1 MVKGLD
7 VFKKHFRNYSNRYIL
22 IGGTACDL
30 AMDEA
35 GLTFRATKDLDLV
48 LCIEALDREFVEA
61 FWNFIRIGKYQMQ
74 EKASGKKQ
82 CYRFSKPANNAYPY
96 MLELFS
102 RKPDV
107 LSIANESHLTPIPV
121 EEEVSSLS
129 AILLDDDYYSFI
141 TQGKRDK
148 EGLSVIGP
156 DRLIPLKAR
165 AWLDLNHRKQQG
177 EKIDSNNIR
186 KHKNDVF
193 RLYQI
198 MEPGNRVPLPTVI
211 ANDLQLFFGLIPGE
225 AIDLTSLGLGSNT
238 TKSIIE
244 DLKRIYGLT

>member
-7 VFKKHFRNYSNRYIL
+7 VFRNHFRKYINRYIL

-30 AMDEA
+30 AMEEA
-35 GLTFRATKDLDLV
+35 GLPFRATKDLDIV

-61 FWNFIRIGKYQMQ
+61 FWNFIRAGGYQIQ

-82 CYRFSKPANNAYPY
+82 YYRFTKPVNETFPY

-102 RKPDV
+102 RIPDA
-107 LSIANESHLTPIPV
+107 LSIADDSHLTPIPT
-121 EEEVSSLS
+121 EEDVSSLS

-141 TQGKRDK
+141 TQGKREID
-148 EGLSVIGP
+148 GLPVIVV
-156 DRLIPLKAR
+156 DRLIPLKAK

-177 EKIDSNNIR
+177 ENIDSKNIR

-198 MEPGNRVPLPTVI
+198 AEPGNRVSLPLNI
-211 ANDLQLFFGLIPGE
+211 AKDLRLFFSLISDE
-225 AIDLTSLGLGSNT
+225 AIDLGSLDLEST
-238 TKSIIE
+238 TLESIITE
-244 DLKRIYGLT
+244 LKKMYGLD

>member
-7 VFKKHFRNYSNRYIL
+7 VFRNHFRSYISRYIL

-30 AMDEA
+30 AMEEA
-35 GLTFRATKDLDLV
+35 GLPFRATKDLDIV

-61 FWNFIRIGKYQMQ
+61 FWNFIRIGGYQIQ

-82 CYRFSKPANNAYPY
+82 YYRFMKPANKLFPY

-102 RKPDV
+102 RKPDA
-107 LSIANESHLTPIPV
+107 LSIANDSHLTPIPT

-129 AILLDDDYYSFI
+129 AILLDDGYYSFI
-141 TQGKRDK
+141 TQGKRERD
-148 EGLSVIGP
+148 GLPVIGA

-165 AWLDLNHRKQQG
+165 AWLDLNYRRQQG
-177 EKIDSNNIR
+177 ETIDSKNIR

-193 RLYQI
+193 RLYQVI
-198 MEPGNRVPLPTVI
+198 EPGNLVSVPSII
-211 ANDLQLFFGLIPGE
+211 AKDLRLFFSLISPE
-225 AIDLTSLGLGSNT
+225 AIDLKSLGLEST
-238 TKSIIE
+238 TIESIIAE
-244 DLKRIYGLT
+244 LKRIYGLD

>member
-7 VFKKHFRNYSNRYIL
+7 VFQNHFRDYCDRYIL
-22 IGGTACDL
+22 IGGTACAL
-30 AMDEA
+30 AMEEA
-35 GLTFRATKDLDLV
+35 GLTFRATKDLDIV
-48 LCIEALDREFVEA
+48 LCIEALDRNFVEA
-61 FWNFIRIGKYQMQ
+61 FWNFIRKGEYQIQ

-82 CYRFSKPANNAYPY
+82 YYRFTKPVNETFPY

-107 LSIANESHLTPIPV
+107 LSLADESHLTPIPV

-141 TQGKRDK
+141 TQGKRNRD
-148 EGLSVIGP
+148 GLSIIGA

-165 AWLDLNHRKQQG
+165 AWLDLRRRKEQG

-193 RLYQI
+193 RLYQVI
-198 MEPGNRVPLPTVI
+198 EPDNHIPLPAKI
-211 ANDLQLFFGLIPGE
+211 AYDLQNFFGLIFTE
-225 AIDLTSLGLGSNT
+225 AIDLKSLGLGSNT
-238 TKSIIE
+238 VESIIS
-244 DLKRIYGLT
+244 DLKIIYGLD

>member
-7 VFKKHFRNYSNRYIL
+7 IFRNHFRGYTDRFIL

-30 AMDEA
+30 AMEEA
-35 GLTFRATKDLDLV
+35 GLPFRATKDLDIV
-48 LCIEALDREFVEA
+48 LCIEVLDRIFVET
-61 FWNFIRIGKYQMQ
+61 FWDFIRIGGYQIQ

-82 CYRFSKPANNAYPY
+82 FYRFADPADKSFPY

-107 LSIANESHLTPIPV
+107 LSIADESHLTPIPT
-121 EEEVSSLS
+121 EEEVASLS
-129 AILLDDDYYSFI
+129 AILLDNGYYFFI
-141 TQGKRDK
+141 TEGKKERD
-148 EGLSVIGP
+148 GLPVIGA
-156 DRLIPLKAR
+156 DRLIPLKAK

-177 EKIDSNNIR
+177 ETIDSRNIR

-198 MEPGNRVPLPTVI
+198 AEPANQVSLPANI
-211 ANDLQLFFGLIPGE
+211 AKDLRLFFSLITSE
-225 AIDLTSLGLGSNT
+225 EINLRSLGLGST
-238 TKSIIE
+238 TVAAIITE
-244 DLKRIYGLT
+244 LKRMYGLD